1 MSAQPNQVTTGG
13 RTYVFGTIP
22 PSQAIRVELA
32 VVKVIGEALFKMAVQ
47 KNRSKADDDA
57 AIAAAL
63 GLLAAKADPDELLG
77 TMSTVFKYVSIGNVT
92 TAVDLDTHM
101 VGRNRE
107 VWTVFIAALRFN
119 FADFMPA
126 GPSASILDGAAPAL
140 S

>member
-1 MSAQPNQVTTGG
+1 MSAQPNQLVTTD

-22 PSQAIRVELA
+22 PTQAIRVELA
-32 VVKVIGEALFKMAVQ
+32 VVKVIGEALFKMAMQ

-63 GLLAAKADPDELLG
+63 GLLAAKADPDEMLA
-77 TMSTVFKYVSIGNVT
+77 TMATVFKHVSIGGAAT
-92 TAVDLDTHM
+92 SVDLDAHM
-101 VGRNRE
+101 QGRNRE

-126 GPSASILDGAAPAL
+126 GPSVSVLSAGAPAL